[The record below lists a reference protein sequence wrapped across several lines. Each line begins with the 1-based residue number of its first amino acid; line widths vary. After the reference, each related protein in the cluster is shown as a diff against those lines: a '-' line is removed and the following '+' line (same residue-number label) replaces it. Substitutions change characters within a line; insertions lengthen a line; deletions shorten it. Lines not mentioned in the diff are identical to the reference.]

1 MKVCIFYVSG
11 KLRSIRGTAVTPV
24 RSVYQEPRGCPRG
37 VANLTGNGEISAE
50 NNGLFHKSL

>member
-11 KLRSIRGTAVTPV
+11 KLRSDRRTAETPE

-37 VANLTGNGEISAE
+37 VANLTGNDEISTE
-50 NNGLFHKSL
+50 NTGLLYKSL